1 MFMKM
6 VVLTRKQLKK
16 TKQGR
21 TNRWVINSNLN
32 SWRACKSNFKIWWI
46 LWKIYLVESE
56 LEVSKNCTKPLSKQT
71 EKLQITKKYFGFS
84 AIPSKR
90 NGRDKSSTWKY
101 PRHTAWRINMP
112 SFVPYWCSC
121 FAWWSWHLS
130 QNEAKRLDD
139 SQVLQQKKKK

>member
-71 EKLQITKKYFGFS
+71 EKLQRNTLVSPQYPPREMIEINPVLENIQDTQLEESICQALSLTVALVSLGDLDNCHRVRQKDWMIVKFS
-84 AIPSKR
+84 SR
-90 NGRDKSSTWKY
+90 
-101 PRHTAWRINMP
+101 
-112 SFVPYWCSC
+112 
-121 FAWWSWHLS
+121 
-130 QNEAKRLDD
+130 
-139 SQVLQQKKKK
+139 KKKK